1 MKRKDVTPDFH
12 GHKKNNGLFQRF
24 AISLAGGLLGG
35 ALAFGGLYLVN
46 NNQTGNTNTTN
57 TSNQTTTQVS
67 NVQYNINSEVTEAVQ
82 KMEPAVVS
90 VINLQEQ
97 SSNGFDS
104 LFGRT
109 SESAEDQ
116 LTKSSEGSGVI
127 YKKEDGKAYV
137 VTNNHVIAGADQVE
151 VMLNSGEKTTAKII
165 GSDVYSDL
173 AVLQIDDSNV
183 EGVAEFADS
192 DKINVGEPALA
203 MGSPLGT
210 TFANSVSQGIVS
222 AKNRN
227 ITNTDDNG
235 ETISINAIQTDAAIN
250 PGNSGGPL
258 VNVQGQVIGINSSK
272 IAAASSG
279 VSAEGMGFAI
289 PSNDVISIINQLERN
304 GKVVRP
310 VLGISMSNLAAA
322 RAYDRDNS
330 LNLDE
335 NSPTSGVIIGEVMK
349 GSAAEA
355 AGLKQL
361 DIIIKADGK
370 EVANTS
376 DLQSVL
382 YSKEVGDKLKLTIV
396 RDNKEQAI
404 TVHLT
409 KDSAN

>member
-109 SESAEDQ
+109 AESAEDQ